1 MKIMKKFLM
10 IYISKNKVFG
20 SGSFYLLI
28 LTFVNITTL
37 FISQKS
43 LLANEPSLT
52 MGDNKKEEITP
63 FIDSKYQAID
73 TQEFNFSEYE
83 KLFLSQNTSE
93 VENSIPPDLRVNP
106 NPLDLPTTP
115 QEVETVTIPLSLE
128 DAIAV
133 AKGNSQQLKIAKINL
148 QKSQAVLDEAKA
160 ALFPTLSAAVT
171 ASRREEA
178 SQGLS
183 TDASE
188 QDTKNQIAQLES
200 SIPAIEN
207 QLDQIDSVLEQLNP
221 ADPTVIPTIVS
232 LLIERNNVEQ
242 SLLSAQSS
250 LESSRE
256 ALRDIKNYAGTFIDG
271 TVSLNYNIYS
281 PGRQATINSA
291 SEQVLINQLEVQR
304 IENELVLNVTLAYYD
319 LQQADQE
326 VKINQNDVTNR
337 QIRLEGLQLQL
348 EAQLATRVDLLNA
361 QVELD
366 NSIQNLRNS
375 QTVQQTSR
383 RNLARLLNLPPTVTP
398 SASDAIAM
406 SDLWEYSLQESIIMA
421 YKNRVELQQK
431 LAQRKSF
438 EAQREIALAQ
448 VRPTLALFANYQM
461 LQSYTD
467 DPRINVL
474 VDGSFSTGYAFG
486 LQLNWNFFDG
496 GAANARARQAD
507 ADIARTDQEY
517 SQEADSIRFQVE
529 RAYLQLPS
537 QVENIDTA
545 RQAVNRAQEAV
556 EAAQIRFSAGVTTQ
570 TEVLDAQTRLVQAQ
584 NNLLNAV
591 LGYNRAKAELQ
602 RAVKN

>member
-1 MKIMKKFLM
+1 MKKFLM

-20 SGSFYLLI
+20 GSGFHLLI
-28 LTFVNITTL
+28 LTCVNITTL
-37 FISQKS
+37 FVPQKS
-43 LLANEPSLT
+43 LLANELLLN
-52 MGDNKKEEITP
+52 MADKKKEEITP
-63 FIDSKYQAID
+63 FIDGKYQAID
-73 TQEFNFSEYE
+73 KQEFNFSEYE
-83 KLFLSQNTSE
+83 KLFLSQNPSE
-93 VENSIPPDLRVNP
+93 VENGVPPDLRVNP
-106 NPLDLPTTP
+106 NPLELPTTP

-148 QKSQAVLDEAKA
+148 EKSQAVLDEARA
-160 ALFPTLSAAVT
+160 ALFPTLSAAVS

-183 TDASE
+183 TEASE

-207 QLDQIDSVLEQLNP
+207 QLDQIDNLLEQLNP

-242 SLLSAQSS
+242 NLLSAQSS

-271 TVSLNYNIYS
+271 TVRLNYNIYS
-281 PGRQATINSA
+281 PGRQANINSA

-319 LQQADQE
+319 LQQADQQ
-326 VKINQNDVTNR
+326 VKINQSDVTNR
-337 QIRLEGLQLQL
+337 QIRLEGLELQL

-406 SDLWEYSLQESIIMA
+406 SDLWEYSLEESIIMA

-438 EAQREIALAQ
+438 EAQRQIALAQ

-467 DPRINVL
+467 DPRINSL
-474 VDGSFSTGYAFG
+474 VDGNFSTGYAFG

-537 QVENIDTA
+537 QIENIDTA
-545 RQAVNRAQEAV
+545 RQAVNKAQEAV

>member
-1 MKIMKKFLM
+1 F
-10 IYISKNKVFG
+10 N
-20 SGSFYLLI
+20 LLI

-43 LLANEPSLT
+43 LLANEPSLI

-63 FIDSKYQAID
+63 FIDSEYQAID

-83 KLFLSQNTSE
+83 KLFLSQNPSE
-93 VENSIPPDLRVNP
+93 IENSIPPDLRVNP

-148 QKSQAVLDEAKA
+148 EKSQAVLDEAKA

-242 SLLSAQSS
+242 NLLSAQSS

-467 DPRINVL
+467 DPRINSL
-474 VDGSFSTGYAFG
+474 TDGNFSTGYSFG

-537 QVENIDTA
+537 QIENIDTA
-545 RQAVNRAQEAV
+545 KQAVNRAQEAV

>member
-1 MKIMKKFLM
+1 MKKFLM

-20 SGSFYLLI
+20 GSGFNLLI

-37 FISQKS
+37 FVAQKS
-43 LLANEPSLT
+43 LLANELLLN
-52 MGDNKKEEITP
+52 MADKKKEEITP
-63 FIDSKYQAID
+63 FIDDQYQTID

-83 KLFLSQNTSE
+83 KLFLSQNPSE

-106 NPLDLPTTP
+106 NPLELPTTP

-148 QKSQAVLDEAKA
+148 EKSQAVLDEARA

-183 TDASE
+183 TEASE
-188 QDTKNQIAQLES
+188 QDTENQIAQLES

-242 SLLSAQSS
+242 NLLSAQSS

-326 VKINQNDVTNR
+326 VKINQSDVTNR

-406 SDLWEYSLQESIIMA
+406 SDLWEYSLEESIIMA

-438 EAQREIALAQ
+438 EAQRQIALAQ

-467 DPRINVL
+467 DPRINTL
-474 VDGSFSTGYAFG
+474 VDGNFSTGYAFG

-537 QVENIDTA
+537 QIENINTA
-545 RQAVNRAQEAV
+545 KQAVNKAQEAV